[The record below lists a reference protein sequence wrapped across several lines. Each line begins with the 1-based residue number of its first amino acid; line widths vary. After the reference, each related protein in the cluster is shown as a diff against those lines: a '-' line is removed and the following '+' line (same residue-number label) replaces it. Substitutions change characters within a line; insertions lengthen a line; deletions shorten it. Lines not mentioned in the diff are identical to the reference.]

1 MRNYSLILLL
11 LVSTVAFADW
21 EVSVN
26 PEDSSWLP
34 GKAFIKYLPDDQEGL
49 KSFGDALATLKQ
61 SGSADHLHSIILHAL
76 VRNPAFQ
83 NELRAELNRL
93 APEQLA
99 EAERSSGNM
108 HNPKLVPLNQILD
121 DVVLAMPMIQ
131 GFGNELA
138 SKELRIEG
146 ASHEKLFF
154 WRRGDTTDI
163 SFMLWLGITGSE

>member
-1 MRNYSLILLL
+1 MRTFSLILFLL
-11 LVSTVAFADW
+11 FSTVAFADW

-49 KSFGDALATLKQ
+49 ESFSDALTALEQ
-61 SGSADHLHSIILHAL
+61 SGRADHLHSIILHGL
-76 VRNPAFQ
+76 VRNPTFQ
-83 NELRAELNRL
+83 KELRAELNRL

-108 HNPKLVPLNQILD
+108 HNPKLVPLNKILD
-121 DVVLAMPMIQ
+121 EVVLAMPMIQ
-131 GFGNELA
+131 GFDSELA
-138 SKELRIEG
+138 SVGLRIDG

-154 WRRGDTTDI
+154 WRREGGTDI
-163 SFMLWLGITGSE
+163 SFMLWLGIAGP

>member
-1 MRNYSLILLL
+1 MRNLLLILLL
-11 LVSTVAFADW
+11 LISTVAFADW

-34 GKAFIKYLPDDQEGL
+34 GKAFIKYLPVDQEGL
-49 KSFGDALATLKQ
+49 KSFDDALAALKQ

-76 VRNPAFQ
+76 VRNPTFQ

-108 HNPKLVPLNQILD
+108 HNPNLVPLNKILD
-121 DVVLAMPMIQ
+121 EVVLAMPIIQ

-138 SKELRIEG
+138 FEGLRIEG

-154 WRRGDTTDI
+154 WQQENATDI
-163 SFMLWLGITGSE
+163 SFMLWLGVTGSE